1 MHHTYIYI
9 YSRENESGYVN
20 KTNGYEIKKIPLC
33 SGLFKG
39 GGFKL
44 NLFWLFSTIG
54 GKSKIY
60 VCYDKNKPVHYSYVT
75 EKCMK
80 FPFLKKDEIHI
91 GPCYTAES
99 HRGRGIYPAVLN
111 EIIKNYKDKTAI
123 LIIDDK
129 NNSSIKGAEKAGFV
143 RQDRR
148 VEAHGPLRIY
158 KKS

>member
-1 MHHTYIYI
+1 MERQNKTVEVLQRKWEKFDMHHTYI

-80 FPFLKKDEIHI
+80 FPFLKK
-91 GPCYTAES
+91 
-99 HRGRGIYPAVLN
+99 R
-111 EIIKNYKDKTAI
+111 
-123 LIIDDK
+123 
-129 NNSSIKGAEKAGFV
+129 
-143 RQDRR
+143 
-148 VEAHGPLRIY
+148 
-158 KKS
+158 